1 MFKKNKDKE
10 YFKKMIE
17 QLTTPE
23 LLALMQAITE
33 YGMNMAKISNM
44 PGMKKKT
51 EEDIDIQ

>member
-17 QLTTPE
+17 GLTTQE
-23 LLALMQAITE
+23 LLGLMQAITE

>member
-17 QLTTPE
+17 GRTTQE
-23 LLALMQAITE
+23 LLGLMQAITE